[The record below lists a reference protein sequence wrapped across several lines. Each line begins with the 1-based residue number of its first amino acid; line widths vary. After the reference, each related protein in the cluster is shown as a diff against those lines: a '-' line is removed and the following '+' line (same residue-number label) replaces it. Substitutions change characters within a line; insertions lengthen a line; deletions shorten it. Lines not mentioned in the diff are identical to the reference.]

1 MLQSLTD
8 TLTCDSSLLHQYRSD
23 EAYDYARELHAP
35 DVNLWE
41 WLMQKIGELLND
53 IFSINDKGDIRII
66 IYIGLSLVFI
76 GVIAFLMYRFQPRL
90 FSRSG
95 RLKEQNIDEDNIYGV
110 DFGKEYAKAMGQ
122 KDYYKAVRIVY
133 LRTLRWLSD
142 NKKISWELYKTPTQ
156 YTREFLSTDFQHMTH
171 CFMRIRYGN
180 YTATEGL
187 VMQMEAWESEM
198 KKGGTV

>member
-76 GVIAFLMYRFQPRL
+76 GIIAFLMYRFQPKL

-95 RLKEQNIDEDNIYGV
+95 RLKGQNTDEDNIYGV
-110 DFGKEYAKAMGQ
+110 DFEKEYAKAMEHITDGPTPLCLE
-122 KDYYKAVRIVY
+122 VRPVVY
-133 LRTLRWLSD
+133 IPLLEDFGCFINDCQPNFKRIIAFQTYSHTVFITIGETICTLSFSL
-142 NKKISWELYKTPTQ
+142 
-156 YTREFLSTDFQHMTH
+156 
-171 CFMRIRYGN
+171 
-180 YTATEGL
+180 
-187 VMQMEAWESEM
+187 
-198 KKGGTV
+198 